1 MVSVSPE
8 AAKGTKFSNRR
19 GELRESR
26 RDAARGGLMLPRL
39 NEMQVVLEALAGQEA
54 RRSVGGGAPMAGVL
68 RTVAM
73 GLRRERDKRWRS

>member
-1 MVSVSPE
+1 
-8 AAKGTKFSNRR
+8 
-19 GELRESR
+19 
-26 RDAARGGLMLPRL
+26 MLLCL